1 MIIMLIIIER
11 PSFHVLPAGLGP
23 LLHREVEQHF
33 KYLQVTFCDPELS
46 SQRDVWH
53 RCFVKHVLANS

>member
-1 MIIMLIIIER
+1 MCDLVPR
-11 PSFHVLPAGLGP
+11 AGKQRGSKVATYP

-33 KYLQVTFCDPELS
+33 KYLQVTFCGPGLS

-53 RCFVKHVLANS
+53 RCFVKHVFANS